1 MRIIRAEPTDNYVEV
16 PPNLMINNQ
25 ISDGAKVLYMA
36 YLAIIS
42 DGKPTTDKAAADYLE
57 LTLVTVRKRKKEL
70 ELAGLV
76 HRKNKTIGLD

>member
-1 MRIIRAEPTDNYVEV
+1 MRIIRVEPKDNYVEV
-16 PPNLMINNQ
+16 PPDLMINSK

-42 DGKPTTDKAAADYLE
+42 DGQDTTDSAAAEYLG

-70 ELAGLV
+70 ELAGLI
-76 HRKNKTIGLD
+76 HRNKKQISLE